1 MVHAEVH
8 DQFVA
13 KLVQAVKDE
22 LKFGDILNGATM
34 GPMINQMGV
43 EKVKRHLEDAL
54 EKGAKLEIGGD
65 SLGGLYLQP
74 TVVSNV
80 SWDSLCFKEETFGPR
95 LPSYNNVC
103 KVCFSCGHRKVR
115 KRRNGNRLPQHVKSR
130 SSWLFLQPR
139 CRSGVESRRCA

>member
-13 KLVQAVKDE
+13 KLVQAVKNE

-43 EKVKRHLEDAL
+43 DKVKRHLEDAL
-54 EKGAKLEIGGD
+54 EKGAKLEIGGA
-65 SLGGLYLQP
+65 SLGGLYLEP

-80 SWDSLCFKEETFGPR
+80 SWDALCFKEETFGPR
-95 LPSYNNVC
+95 KPTCINIS
-103 KVCFSCGHRKVR
+103 
-115 KRRNGNRLPQHVKSR
+115 
-130 SSWLFLQPR
+130 
-139 CRSGVESRRCA
+139 

>member
-13 KLVQAVKDE
+13 KLVQSVKDE

-43 EKVKRHLEDAL
+43 DKVKRHLEDAL

-65 SLGGLYLQP
+65 SLGGLYLEP

-80 SWDSLCFKEETFGPR
+80 SWDSLCFKEETFGPCKSSSSN
-95 LPSYNNVC
+95 LVNVNY
-103 KVCFSCGHRKVR
+103 SGGYRKVR
-115 KRRNGNRLPQHVKSR
+115 KRRHGRRIPQHGKSR
-130 SSWLFLQPR
+130 SSWIFFQSR